1 MEGGRQDIWVTILAS
16 DLLLIGSANLL
27 TVSCFTF
34 MSEIFE
40 KDKLE
45 NLELEENVF
54 QFYLKQVSM
63 YLACDSNGMLTFDW
77 NRSSLMSSV
86 RWWTN
91 HITASWQCPSL
102 LIRFIQGFS
111 WLEAIAFR
119 SFQVWV
125 MSWKESWQLVGLGVQ
140 HFLLGYFNGKWVL
153 LPLVYWTSVSC
164 YLLSSDRYH
173 PGQCVWACTE
183 GSATLEAPQPPN
195 HHMALHGVNPSTT
208 FELKMVTV
216 SFYAERKRHMLLK

>member
-1 MEGGRQDIWVTILAS
+1 MDLFERIMFLEIINYNVIKITIFLHGRREARHLSDNLGKWPAS
-16 DLLLIGSANLL
+16 HRLCKSPHCLLLYIHVWNFERDRQIGGSRAWRKCLSIL
-27 TVSCFTF
+27 
-34 MSEIFE
+34 FE
-40 KDKLE
+40 A
-45 NLELEENVF
+45 
-54 QFYLKQVSM
+54 SM

-125 MSWKESWQLVGLGVQ
+125 MSWKES
-140 HFLLGYFNGKWVL
+140 
-153 LPLVYWTSVSC
+153 
-164 YLLSSDRYH
+164 
-173 PGQCVWACTE
+173 
-183 GSATLEAPQPPN
+183 
-195 HHMALHGVNPSTT
+195 
-208 FELKMVTV
+208 
-216 SFYAERKRHMLLK
+216 